1 MPSEITAMPK
11 AHYPLEPTAE
21 AMRALTAEVLD
32 LLVANIENLERSPA
46 SLNSPDPGLLAELSQ
61 PPPAAPGEIDAL
73 LDLVQRAAEQS
84 YQTAGPS
91 YLAYIPGGGIFSAA
105 LAGFLASGLNRYT
118 GKVMTAPALVA
129 LEESVLRWLCDLFA
143 FPADAQGLLTTGGS
157 AAGLIAVTTARTR
170 YADGQA
176 HRATIYVGEH
186 AHGSIV
192 KAARIAGI
200 AREHVRVIR
209 STPELRLDVAHLR
222 ERLAQDRAAGLLPI
236 CVCAAAGTTN
246 AGVIDP
252 LAEVAAIAR
261 DFETWFHVDGAYGG
275 LFQLTDR
282 GRTKLAG
289 IELADSIT
297 LDPHK
302 TLFLPFGTGAVVV
315 RSRDAL
321 RRTFSESADYMQDLE
336 GESALPDFDALSPEL
351 TRDFRGLRLWLPLHL
366 HGVDA
371 FRCELDEKLDLAG
384 HAYAVLAA
392 DARLEVA
399 WAPDLTVVVFRL
411 AGADDDVQLRFLERI
426 NRSQRVLLSSTRI
439 DGDVYLRIA
448 ILSVRTHADRV
459 QEALDIILQAITEA
473 D

>member
-1 MPSEITAMPK
+1 MPRKVNALTGTR
-11 AHYPLEPTAE
+11 YPLEPAAE
-21 AMRALTAEVLD
+21 EMRALTAQILD
-32 LLVANIENLERSPA
+32 LLIANIEGLERSPA
-46 SLNSPDPGLLAELSQ
+46 SLHNPDPALLAQVSQ
-61 PPPAAPGEIDAL
+61 PPPAAPGEIEAL

-105 LAGFLASGLNRYT
+105 LAGFLASGINRYT

-143 FPADAQGLLTTGGS
+143 FPADAQGLLTSGGS
-157 AAGLIAVTTARTR
+157 AAGLIAVTTARTH
-170 YADGQA
+170 YADGQVD
-176 HRATIYVGEH
+176 RATIYVGEH

-222 ERLAQDRAAGLLPI
+222 ERLAQDRAAGLLPV

-321 RRTFSESADYMQDLE
+321 RRTFSESADYMQDLD
-336 GESALPDFDALSPEL
+336 GASVLPDFDALSPEL

-371 FRCELDEKLDLAG
+371 FRRELDEKLDLAG
-384 HAYAVLAA
+384 HVYAVLAA
-392 DARLEVA
+392 DERLEVA
-399 WAPDLTVVVFRL
+399 WRPDLTVVVFRL
-411 AGADDDVQLRFLERI
+411 AGGDDDAQLRFLERI
-426 NRSQRVLLSSTRI
+426 NRSQRILLSSTRI
-439 DGDVYLRIA
+439 DGAVYLRVA

-459 QEALDIILQAITEA
+459 QEALDIILRAITEA
-473 D
+473 N